1 MKSEIMPGVT
11 KSTQT
16 TPSDLLIAVQ
26 LRLEQLQEILQQ
38 SKSTKLENFPAEVDK
53 KPDKNT
59 ISIGS
64 NQTKVN
70 KATWDKIDWQC
81 HSLATRKLLEGVFDK
96 RTLATSSLSGR
107 GSRSKGRQ
115 LDPRKISD
123 IIEIIKSKCKVDE
136 AKIKKIIMFKCYDTA
151 RAKNFRNG
159 SIFTKVGTRVIKEL
173 LFACV

>member
-1 MKSEIMPGVT
+1 MKNEIMPGVT

-26 LRLEQLQEILQQ
+26 LRLEQLQKILQQ
-38 SKSTKLENFPAEVDK
+38 SHSKKPENFPAKVEK
-53 KPDKNT
+53 KPEKNT

-70 KATWDKIDWQC
+70 KAIWGKIDWQC
-81 HSLATRKLLEGVFDK
+81 YSLATRKLLEGVFDK

-107 GSRSKGRQ
+107 SSRSKGRP

-123 IIEIIKSKCKVDE
+123 IIEIIKRKCKVHE
-136 AKIKKIIMFKCYDTA
+136 AQIRKIIMIKCCDTA
-151 RAKNFRNG
+151 RGKQFKST
-159 SIFTKVGTRVIKEL
+159 SISSKVGT
-173 LFACV
+173 CN